1 MWILK
6 VMKIVQTIERK
17 VNNLNYFQD
26 LNQNKNKYQKIFSK
40 ITKVILKQIK

>member
-26 LNQNKNKYQKIFSK
+26 LNQNKNKYQKIFNK